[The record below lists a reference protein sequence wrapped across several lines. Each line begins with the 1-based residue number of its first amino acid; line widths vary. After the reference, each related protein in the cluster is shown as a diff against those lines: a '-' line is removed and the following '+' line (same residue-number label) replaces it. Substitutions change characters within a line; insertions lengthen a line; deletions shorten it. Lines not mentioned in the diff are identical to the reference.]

1 MSESNPKI
9 LIVDDRE
16 ENRYILGH
24 ILRRAGF
31 SVEEAASGRDAL
43 AKSVEHPDLIVL
55 DVKLPDINGYE
66 VCRRIKSNSRT
77 AGIPV
82 LQLSANFTTSESK
95 VQALEGGADSYLIQ
109 PVDPVV
115 FVATVKSLLRT
126 REAEM
131 LARNAA
137 RQWQSTFD
145 ALSEGIGLIDR
156 DGVLTKVN
164 RAMTVILKR
173 NFGQLEGK
181 KVSTLL
187 ESALGFDVEFDLSPT
202 TRRTFEVQQNTY
214 WYRVTLDPVMDENRE
229 LAGEILVIADIT
241 QSRQVEAALRLQ
253 DRLASTGKLAHVIA
267 HEINNPLEAITNL
280 LYLLEQHTS
289 GLGKDY
295 LSSAQEQLDRIS
307 RITKQTLEFNREA
320 ARPGVVDFQTLI
332 GNVAS
337 VLRRDLEARSIELQY
352 DVKTGSHKFHGYGG
366 EIRQVLVNL
375 IMNAADASNSGGK
388 VRVRVRE
395 VVKSASGRRG
405 VRITVAD
412 TGSGI
417 PENIRNVV
425 FEPFFTTKELKGSG
439 LGLWLSRSLI
449 IKRGGYLRFRTRTS
463 EPSGTCFSF
472 FLPSLENDVSEPE
485 LVISAR
491 AV

>member
-24 ILRRAGF
+24 ILRGAGF
-31 SVEEAASGRDAL
+31 SVEEACCGKDAL
-43 AKSVEHPDLIVL
+43 ARSTEHPDMIVL

-66 VCRRIKSNSRT
+66 VCRRIKSNPRT

-82 LQLSANFTTSESK
+82 LQLSASFTTSESK

-115 FVATVKSLLRT
+115 FVATVKSLLRI
-126 REAEM
+126 RKAEM
-131 LARNAA
+131 SARNAA

-156 DGVLTKVN
+156 DGVLTKAN
-164 RAMTVILKR
+164 RAMASILKR
-173 NFGQLEGK
+173 NFGRIEGE

-187 ESALGFDVEFDLSPT
+187 NGALGYDGELDLSRT
-202 TRRTFEVQQNTY
+202 TRKSFEVQQNTH
-214 WYRVTLDPVMDENRE
+214 WYRITLDPVMDENRE
-229 LAGEILVIADIT
+229 VAGGILVIADIT

-280 LYLLEQHTS
+280 LYLLEQYTS

-295 LSSAQEQLDRIS
+295 LVSAQEQLERIS

-320 ARPGVVDFQTLI
+320 ARPELVDFQTLI
-332 GNVAS
+332 GNVVS
-337 VLRRDLEARSIELQY
+337 VLRRDLESRSINLLC
-352 DVKTGSHKFHGYGG
+352 DVKKGSHKFHGYGG
-366 EIRQVLVNL
+366 EVRQVLVNL
-375 IMNAADASNSGGK
+375 IMNAADASRSGGK

-395 VVKSASGRRG
+395 VVDIASGKRG
-405 VRITVAD
+405 VRIAVAD

-417 PENIRNVV
+417 PENIRNVI

-449 IKRGGYLRFRTRTS
+449 VKRGGYLRFRTRTS
-463 EPSGTCFSF
+463 APSGTCFAF
-472 FLPSLENDVSEPE
+472 FLPSLESDVSVPE
-485 LVISAR
+485 LIISAR